1 MVFRLQI
8 ALDRV
13 ASPTR
18 AGPGLPGEWSPN
30 GCSKVKVE
38 GDQAVVR
45 APGIKKSGDTAS
57 FNVSSKTHFYT
68 KYDGPFPNYLLSV
81 YFS

>member
-45 APGIKKSGDTAS
+45 APGIKNQEIRPSLM
-57 FNVSSKTHFYT
+57 F
-68 KYDGPFPNYLLSV
+68 LLKPISTQNMMAP
-81 YFS
+81 SPIIC